1 MISPT
6 MADPQPNP
14 NGNQNTFTE
23 EIKISA
29 EGLLDTIKELIHE
42 GNVRHIQ
49 IKNPE
54 GKIVLE
60 IPVTVGLVGLLLAPV
75 LAAIMA
81 VAALASD
88 FTIVVTRTGP
98 PASSDTPN
106 G

>member
-1 MISPT
+1 MS
-6 MADPQPNP
+6 DK
-14 NGNQNTFTE
+14 NQNTFTE

-54 GKIVLE
+54 GKVVLDV
-60 IPVTVGLVGLLLAPV
+60 PVAVGLLGLVIAPV
-75 LAAIMA
+75 LAA
-81 VAALASD
+81 VAAVVALAAE

-98 PASSDTPN
+98 PASSDKPN